1 MLGELVVLIPPVDE
15 IEAPEDPLTLLL
27 TADTPELLFVQPEPR
42 TELETLF
49 LAV

>member
-15 IEAPEDPLTLLL
+15 IEEPEELFIVEVVD
-27 TADTPELLFVQPEPR
+27 DTPEFLFVPPEPR
-42 TELETLF
+42 MELETLF